1 MNGHK
6 FVAFHNKEIQM
17 TQIRQGDVLLQATT
31 NIPASAVEIKG
42 EIVLAYGE
50 VTGHAH
56 KIALP
61 ETERH
66 KVRYWQADAESFLQ
80 VIERVVLTHK
90 EHGEIVLNEGIYRQ
104 GFQVEDFGTE
114 VRHVTD

>member
-42 EIVLAYGE
+42 EIVL
-50 VTGHAH
+50 
-56 KIALP
+56 
-61 ETERH
+61 
-66 KVRYWQADAESFLQ
+66 
-80 VIERVVLTHK
+80 
-90 EHGEIVLNEGIYRQ
+90 NEGIYRQ